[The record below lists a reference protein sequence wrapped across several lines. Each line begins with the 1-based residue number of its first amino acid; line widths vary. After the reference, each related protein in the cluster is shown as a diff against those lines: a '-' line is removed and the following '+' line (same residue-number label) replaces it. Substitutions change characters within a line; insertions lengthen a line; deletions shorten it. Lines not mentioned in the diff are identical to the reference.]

1 VYLVTVCKMP
11 SSLLFAINNEGRV
24 FGLSTTGTKWREF
37 VYLGLEFKHLSAVP
51 HFMWAVG
58 GDRQVYVHVHGLD
71 IPIRI
76 KEEAYE
82 NEVMCRCTKY
92 REHND
97 LFICS
102 TLEYRRDNFRC
113 YVEPYI
119 IVHSAIPQNT
129 VMFVRKAL
137 LTIESCSA
145 IVS

>member
-1 VYLVTVCKMP
+1 VYLVAVCKMP

-37 VYLGLEFKHLSAVP
+37 LYLGLEFKHLSAVP

-82 NEVMCRCTKY
+82 NEVMFRSTKY
-92 REHND
+92 HENNNSC
-97 LFICS
+97 ISS
-102 TLEYRRDNFRC
+102 TLEYRRR
-113 YVEPYI
+113 
-119 IVHSAIPQNT
+119 SSLRMWKRT
-129 VMFVRKAL
+129 L
-137 LTIESCSA
+137 L
-145 IVS
+145 

>member
-1 VYLVTVCKMP
+1 MP

-82 NEVMCRCTKY
+82 NEVMFSRK
-92 REHND
+92 
-97 LFICS
+97 S
-102 TLEYRRDNFRC
+102 TVSRIIRVSLVRSNIGGKNFHS
-113 YVEPYI
+113 YVEPYT
-119 IVHSAIPQNT
+119 IVNSAVPQNT
-129 VMFVRKAL
+129 ICKKKAS
-137 LTIESCSA
+137 LTIKNA
-145 IVS
+145 NAVLY

>member
-1 VYLVTVCKMP
+1 MYLLAVCKMP

-24 FGLSTTGTKWREF
+24 FGLSTAGTRWREF

-82 NEVMCRCTKY
+82 NEVMLRRKSTVSRIIRVSLV
-92 REHND
+92 RENIGGKKF
-97 LFICS
+97 LS
-102 TLEYRRDNFRC
+102 
-113 YVEPYI
+113 YVEPYT
-119 IVHSAIPQNT
+119 IVNSAVPQNT
-129 VMFVRKAL
+129 VRKAS
-137 LTIESCSA
+137 LTIKNA
-145 IVS
+145 NILW